1 MVVDIDELF
10 ELKKKLWEINQE
22 DLSDIVW
29 VRNGE
34 VLTFDKS
41 DLDDWRFTGLSN
53 TSFPEFYVDEQK

>member
-29 VRNGE
+29 MRNGQ
-34 VLTFDKS
+34 VLKFDES
-41 DLDDWRFTGLSN
+41 DLQDWRFTGLSN
-53 TSFPEFYVDEQK
+53 TSFPEFYVDEE

>member
-29 VRNGE
+29 MRNGQ
-34 VLTFDKS
+34 VLKFYES
-41 DLDDWRFTGLSN
+41 DLQDWRFTGLSN
-53 TSFPEFYVDEQK
+53 TSFPEFYMDEE